1 MAFQRHRLKIL
12 SGQTSKDVSLVST
25 KFYRHMWNLG
35 RLTQFGEDAH
45 AMLTSLKALQQP
57 CPQLQLQ
64 PRVPVYTRD
73 QLVELGIVSETL
85 MQTIKQSEDVTI
97 YMSEVREQNGKLD
110 YERALQ
116 PQSDYGP
123 IIGYYLV
130 VECDSKKHCERA
142 IAGYTQFN
150 LVVQALMDNLNAD
163 AIYSI
168 PPGWQL
174 SSVSDDPITYEWPN
188 GKPNAYLR
196 KETICD
202 AEGGVWETTDQVFD
216 LTDPSSNPYDDWG
229 SERWSWCERGQ
240 FE

>member
-1 MAFQRHRLKIL
+1 
-12 SGQTSKDVSLVST
+12 
-25 KFYRHMWNLG
+25 MWSLG

-57 CPQLQLQ
+57 CTELQLQ

-73 QLVELGIVSETL
+73 QLVELGIVSESL
-85 MQTIKQSEDVTI
+85 MQAIRQSEHVTI
-97 YMSEVREQNGKLD
+97 YMSEVHEQNGKLN

-116 PQSDYGP
+116 PQVTTAYGA

-142 IAGYTQFN
+142 IAGYTQFH
-150 LVVQALMDNLNAD
+150 LVANALKDNLNAD

-174 SSVSDDPITYEWPN
+174 SSVSDDSITYEWPN
-188 GKPNAYLR
+188 GKEPSAYLR
-196 KETICD
+196 KERIYD
-202 AEGGVWETTDQVFD
+202 AERGECWETTDQVFD
-216 LTDPSSNPYDDWG
+216 LYDPSSNPYDNWG
-229 SERWSWCERGQ
+229 SGRWAWCERGDSRGR
-240 FE
+240 E